1 MADGGSWCLSFLIR
15 PVSPE
20 PRGAP
25 GSTGVTFIAPG
36 DAAVSVLVRRLP
48 MGV

>member
-1 MADGGSWCLSFLIR
+1 MLSSLIR
-15 PVSPE
+15 RAFFATRSHE
-20 PRGAP
+20 EHRRAP

-36 DAAVSVLVRRLP
+36 DAAVSFLVCRLP